1 MSDLSPSQLLD
12 KIIIRVPD
20 GMRERIKR
28 AADANG
34 RSVNAELLVLLDKT
48 YPEASLLDTCVQ
60 EIAEVLRSL
69 PVENRAEA
77 WQEVFDRLEVA
88 RKETD

>member
-48 YPEASLLDTCVQ
+48 YPAVSLLETLVE
-60 EIAEVLRSL
+60 EIAGVVKNL
-69 PVENRAEA
+69 PVENRDEA
-77 WQEVFDRLEVA
+77 WRTVFENLEAA
-88 RKETD
+88 RKETP